1 MRTTLSNTN
10 TTSDPLDAKFGEIDV
25 PRMIPCS
32 AQAKYSGSVTKRSMD
47 IVISLIGLTFAAILL
62 PFIWLAL
69 SLNSRGSLFF
79 RQTRL
84 GKDAREFTVL
94 KFRSMRIPA
103 NGENWESRTIENDER
118 VIFVGRILRK
128 SYFDELPQFWNV
140 LRGQMSVVGPRP
152 ELPNL
157 AKKISDRHPR
167 FERRLVVKP
176 GITGPAQIYYLHPS
190 NGEDA
195 WKRYYYDAY
204 YIKNTSFRLDVIL
217 IVQTIIRVF
226 RFRGQ

>member
-1 MRTTLSNTN
+1 
-10 TTSDPLDAKFGEIDV
+10 
-25 PRMIPCS
+25 
-32 AQAKYSGSVTKRSMD
+32 MD
-47 IVISLIGLTFAAILL
+47 IVISLIGLIFAGILL

-69 SLNSRGSLFF
+69 FLTSRGSLFF

-94 KFRSMRIPA
+94 KFRSMRVPE
-103 NGENWESRTIENDER
+103 NEENWESRTVENDDR
-118 VIFVGRILRK
+118 AIFVGRILRK

-152 ELPNL
+152 ELPEL
-157 AKKISDRHPR
+157 AEEIVERHPR
-167 FERRLVVKP
+167 FERRLAVKP
-176 GITGPAQIYYLHPS
+176 GITGPAQIYYRHPS

-204 YIKNTSFRLDVIL
+204 YVKNSSLRLYIIL
-217 IVQTIIRVF
+217 IVRTVIRIF
-226 RFRGQ
+226 RFGGQ